1 VFHPAT
7 ETDREERRVTETTG
21 AAERDALTEF
31 FGRYGEALA
40 TGDLPAISGCYVV
53 PALVV
58 HDRGARPIAAREV
71 IEADFDGAAERY
83 RAEGLVAARP
93 RVLRA
98 ESLTDVLLSV
108 DVHWDYCDDQGRS
121 RAQDGYRYV
130 LRRTDRGPRIQVVIA
145 TPPAQT
151 TTQQDR

>member
-1 VFHPAT
+1 VYAT
-7 ETDREERRVTETTG
+7 MS
-21 AAERDALTEF
+21 AAERAAVTEF
-31 FGRYGEALA
+31 FVRYGEALA

-83 RAEGLVAARP
+83 RAAGLVAARP

-98 ESLTDVLLSV
+98 ESLTDVLVSV
-108 DVHWDYCDDQGRS
+108 DVHWDYCDDQGHSRS
-121 RAQDGYRYV
+121 QDGYRYV
-130 LRRTDRGPRIQVVIA
+130 LRRTDAGPRIQVVIA
-145 TPPAQT
+145 TPPTQT
-151 TTQQDR
+151 AVQRDQ